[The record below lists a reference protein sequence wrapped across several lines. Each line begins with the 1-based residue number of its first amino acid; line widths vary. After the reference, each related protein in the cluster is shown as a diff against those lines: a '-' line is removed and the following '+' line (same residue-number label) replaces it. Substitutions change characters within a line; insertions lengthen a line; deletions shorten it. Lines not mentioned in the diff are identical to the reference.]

1 VKRPFNFQWVVLGFL
16 ALAGVTAVLSL
27 SRADEP
33 LRLSRNLAGD
43 SKPVLVDA
51 DEVITWVDGKHRIVV
66 LKGQVLVQQ
75 GVVEARFDQGVIRID
90 LENYEKQHILHVD
103 LFADGNVKLANGSD
117 KSEGGKAVVEL
128 NTRGEFKL
136 NAHKSKVVQQAKPDD
151 PVYKR
156 ILGGMSAPSDKP
168 PSKSTKNEMGN
179 PGANPPNPVQRTS
192 YQEIPRPPPPAQ
204 PVKPAQRPAPPPPD
218 PPPSAESPLPELPP
232 LTPGPAPPGPT
243 ATTPGPPG
251 LPAPDVPDP
260 PPPARDAR
268 GPSTAI
274 PLLPGQT
281 PLAAGNPVRQFSV
294 TPRTAAGFKGPYAR
308 VINGERVVVVLGG
321 VIVTVTGGPNN
332 ETLDIEAD
340 SLILWSQGG
349 APVDALS
356 LNSPDARSGR
366 ELEFY
371 LAGNVEIR
379 EQNGKDVR
387 TLRADE
393 VYYDI
398 NRHVAIAVTAD
409 LQFRQPGVPVPIH
422 FKADEIME
430 LSATQFKAVNAE
442 VFASKTPADPGLTV
456 VFAEAT
462 LEEKRVPRTS
472 IFGTTFN
479 NSLTGEPET
488 EVQQLVHGDNVFLK
502 IEDVP
507 VFYLPYVQGDANDPL
522 GPIRSVN
529 VGYNRVFGGQFGV
542 SLNMFDLLAIT
553 PRPGLRWVLDADYLT
568 RRGPA
573 LGSNFDYF
581 GVNPLGMSGRYDGHL
596 AVLGMYDRANDILGG
611 NRGQFDNHPL
621 WRGSVQWSQNVQD
634 LPLGFSV
641 QSQVGAFSDHNFYE
655 QYHKLAF
662 DTYIN
667 QETYLYV
674 KQQRDNWAWTLLTEQ
689 RVRNWVTETD
699 QLPGLDGYLIG
710 QSFFDLLTYN
720 AHASAGY
727 YHLEPSH
734 APPPPFSITDRSD
747 RTGRFDLFQE
757 LSLPF
762 YLGPVKLAPYGV
774 LDLTEYTNDLD
785 NNSVGRVYGGG
796 GLRMSMPLTRIYPD
810 VQSELFNLNQI
821 NHKIVLT
828 GNFYAAETNE
838 HFVHFPQL
846 DRLNDDA
853 TDQALRDIRPLQ
865 PSLNPSNGLFLA
877 TSPIFDPQLY
887 AIRNL
892 VTNRADTLDNMEV
905 FQIDLRQRLQTKRG
919 YPGMEHITDWMTL
932 DLSASVFPRP
942 DRDNFGET
950 FGLLQYDYL
959 WNVGDRTALASTGWV
974 EPENNGPRVFTF
986 GAYFN
991 RPDRT
996 NYFIGFRD
1004 IEPVGSQA
1012 LTAALTYIFSEKY
1025 AMTAS
1030 ALYDFGTKQAVSES
1044 LIFTRTGSDLTVS
1057 FSMSYNATTNSFG
1070 VDLIILPNL
1079 VATGKRFAGLVG
1091 VPGVGAGGMLGR

>member
-1 VKRPFNFQWVVLGFL
+1 VKRPFYFRAWFLGLL
-16 ALAGVTAVLSL
+16 ALGGVAAALSFT
-27 SRADEP
+27 RADEP
-33 LRLSRNLAGD
+33 LRLSRNVAGD

-51 DEVITWVDGKHRIVV
+51 DEIITWVDGKYRIVV

-75 GVVEARFDQGVIRID
+75 GVVEARFDQGVVRID
-90 LENYEKQHILHVD
+90 LEKYEKQHILHVD

-117 KSEGGKAVVEL
+117 KSEGGKAVVDL

-136 NAHKSKVVQQAKPDD
+136 NAHKNKIVQQAKPDD

-156 ILGGMSAPSDKP
+156 LLGSLSAPSDKAP
-168 PSKSTKNEMGN
+168 AKSTKSDPAK
-179 PGANPPNPVQRTS
+179 PGAPSNPIQQTS
-192 YQEIPRPPPPAQ
+192 YQEIPRTPPPVP
-204 PVKPAQRPAPPPPD
+204 PVKPAQRPVPPPD
-218 PPPSAESPLPELPP
+218 PPPSTTEPLPELPP
-232 LTPGPAPPGPT
+232 LPPGPAPPGPT
-243 ATTPGPPG
+243 AATPGAPDLPP
-251 LPAPDVPDP
+251 PDVPDP
-260 PPPARDAR
+260 PPPTRGR
-268 GPSTAI
+268 GPSTVVPI
-274 PLLPGQT
+274 LPGQT
-281 PLAAGNPVRQFSV
+281 PLATGNPVRQFTV

-340 SLILWSQGG
+340 SLIVWSQGG

-356 LNSPDARSGR
+356 LSSPDAKSTR

-379 EQNGKDVR
+379 EQTGKDIR

-398 NRHVAIAVTAD
+398 NRHVAIAVGAD
-409 LQFRQPGVPVPIH
+409 LQFRQPNVPIPIH
-422 FKADEIME
+422 LRADELME
-430 LSATQFKAVNAE
+430 LSATQFQAVSAE
-442 VFASKTPADPGLTV
+442 VSASKTPADPGLKV
-456 VFAEAT
+456 VFANAT
-462 LEEKRVPRTS
+462 LEEQKVPRTS
-472 IFGTTFN
+472 IFGMTFTN
-479 NSLTGEPET
+479 TVTGQPET
-488 EVQQLVHGDNVFLK
+488 EVQQIVHGDNVFLK
-502 IEDVP
+502 LEDVP

-573 LGSNFDYF
+573 LGSNFDYS
-581 GVNPLGMSGRYDGHL
+581 GVNPFGMTGRYDGHL
-596 AVLGMYDRANDILGG
+596 ALLGMYDQGTDILGG
-611 NRGQFDNHPL
+611 GRGQFDNHPL
-621 WRGSVQWSQNVQD
+621 WRGSVQWAQNVLD
-634 LPLGFSV
+634 LPLGFVV
-641 QSQVGAFSDHNFYE
+641 QSQVGVFSDHNFYE
-655 QYHKLAF
+655 QYHKMPF

-674 KQQRDNWAWTLLTEQ
+674 KQQRDNWAWTFLTEQ
-689 RVRNWVTETD
+689 RIRNWVTETD
-699 QLPGLDGYLIG
+699 QLPGVDGYLIG

-727 YHLEPSH
+727 YHLEPSS
-734 APPPPFSITDRSD
+734 APPPAFSPTDRSD
-747 RTGRFDLFQE
+747 QTGRFDLFQE

-762 YLGPVKLAPYGV
+762 YLGPVKTVPYAV
-774 LDLTEYTNDLD
+774 LDLTQYTNDLAGD
-785 NNSVGRVYGGG
+785 SVGRVYGGG
-796 GLRMSMPLTRIYPD
+796 GLAMSMPLTRIYPD

-838 HFVHFPQL
+838 PFFKFPQL

-853 TDQALRDIRPLQ
+853 TDQAIRQIRPIE
-865 PSLNPSNGLFLA
+865 PAINPSNGLFLA

-892 VTNRADTLDNMEV
+892 VMNRVDTLGDMEV
-905 FQIDLRQRLQTKRG
+905 LQLDLRQRLQTKRG

-932 DLSASVFPRP
+932 DLSASIFPRSN
-942 DRDNFGET
+942 RDNFGES
-950 FGLLQYDYL
+950 FGLFQYDYL
-959 WNVGDRTALASTGWV
+959 WNVGDRTALMSSGWF
-974 EPENNGPRVFTF
+974 EPENNAARVFTI
-986 GAYFN
+986 GAALN

-996 NYFIGFRD
+996 NYFIGFRS

-1012 LTAALTYIFSEKY
+1012 LTAAITYIFSEKY

-1030 ALYDFGTKQAVSES
+1030 ALYDFGTNQALSES

-1091 VPGVGAGGMLGR
+1091 VPGFGAGSMLAR

>member
-1 VKRPFNFQWVVLGFL
+1 
-16 ALAGVTAVLSL
+16 
-27 SRADEP
+27 
-33 LRLSRNLAGD
+33 
-43 SKPVLVDA
+43 
-51 DEVITWVDGKHRIVV
+51 
-66 LKGQVLVQQ
+66 
-75 GVVEARFDQGVIRID
+75 
-90 LENYEKQHILHVD
+90 
-103 LFADGNVKLANGSD
+103 
-117 KSEGGKAVVEL
+117 
-128 NTRGEFKL
+128 
-136 NAHKSKVVQQAKPDD
+136 
-151 PVYKR
+151 
-156 ILGGMSAPSDKP
+156 
-168 PSKSTKNEMGN
+168 
-179 PGANPPNPVQRTS
+179 
-192 YQEIPRPPPPAQ
+192 
-204 PVKPAQRPAPPPPD
+204 
-218 PPPSAESPLPELPP
+218 
-232 LTPGPAPPGPT
+232 
-243 ATTPGPPG
+243 
-251 LPAPDVPDP
+251 
-260 PPPARDAR
+260 
-268 GPSTAI
+268 
-274 PLLPGQT
+274 
-281 PLAAGNPVRQFSV
+281 
-294 TPRTAAGFKGPYAR
+294 
-308 VINGERVVVVLGG
+308 
-321 VIVTVTGGPNN
+321 
-332 ETLDIEAD
+332 
-340 SLILWSQGG
+340 
-349 APVDALS
+349 
-356 LNSPDARSGR
+356 
-366 ELEFY
+366 
-371 LAGNVEIR
+371 
-379 EQNGKDVR
+379 
-387 TLRADE
+387 
-393 VYYDI
+393 
-398 NRHVAIAVTAD
+398 
-409 LQFRQPGVPVPIH
+409 
-422 FKADEIME
+422 
-430 LSATQFKAVNAE
+430 
-442 VFASKTPADPGLTV
+442 
-456 VFAEAT
+456 
-462 LEEKRVPRTS
+462 
-472 IFGTTFN
+472 
-479 NSLTGEPET
+479 
-488 EVQQLVHGDNVFLK
+488 
-502 IEDVP
+502 
-507 VFYLPYVQGDANDPL
+507 
-522 GPIRSVN
+522 
-529 VGYNRVFGGQFGV
+529 
-542 SLNMFDLLAIT
+542 
-553 PRPGLRWVLDADYLT
+553 
-568 RRGPA
+568 
-573 LGSNFDYF
+573 
-581 GVNPLGMSGRYDGHL
+581 
-596 AVLGMYDRANDILGG
+596 
-611 NRGQFDNHPL
+611 
-621 WRGSVQWSQNVQD
+621 
-634 LPLGFSV
+634 
-641 QSQVGAFSDHNFYE
+641 
-655 QYHKLAF
+655 LAF

-796 GLRMSMPLTRIYPD
+796 GLRISMPLTRIYPD